1 MRWVRIE
8 DNEQA
13 WEFALAGLLWFGD
26 PQDKMH
32 LYAAGVVPS
41 IWTKEQWMDTR
52 FDSTRFGA
60 LSNYIR
66 VEN

>member
-32 LYAAGVVPS
+32 LYDAEAVPS
-41 IWTKEQWMDTR
+41 IWTKERWIR
-52 FDSTRFGA
+52 IPFDGTAGTYH
-60 LSNYIR
+60 NYIR
-66 VEN
+66 VDD